1 MKACLKKSAERGQR
15 SLAGFTLIE
24 LLVVIAIIAVLAS
37 LLLPALSKAKQK
49 AWESRCM
56 NNIKQIGL
64 AFHLYLPDYNDT
76 FPAAAGGRLPE
87 DWIYYN
93 SSSPGTWE
101 QSPVVRYL
109 SGSTSNVLIC
119 PQDAVTRL
127 NANKASNAP
136 PSFPFSYTFND
147 CNSGIGIFVPRSGP
161 SPLQGQIVFGPRFP
175 NGMASDYENGSDK
188 HFRLSMVR
196 NPTRKIMLADC
207 AKHSFSQILLTSGGN
222 LSFPSDVLFGD
233 SSSWSP
239 SDGIQTYH
247 GKKGVAF
254 VADGHVEKF
263 TPQEASD
270 PSHGVP
276 LFEQ

>member
-1 MKACLKKSAERGQR
+1 MKSCHKKYAAGSQR
-15 SLAGFTLIE
+15 RAGGFTLIE

-93 SSSPGTWE
+93 PSSPGTLV

-109 SGSTSNVLIC
+109 SGSASNVLIC
-119 PQDAVTRL
+119 PQDALTRL
-127 NANKASNAP
+127 NAHKSSNAV

-147 CNSGIGIFVPRSGP
+147 CNSDFTIFVPHKGP
-161 SPLQGQIVFGPRFP
+161 SPLQGQIIFGSRSP

-188 HFRLSMVR
+188 HFRLGMVR
-196 NPTRKIMLADC
+196 NPARKIMLADC
-207 AKHSFSQILLTSGGN
+207 TKHDFSRSSITVGGN
-222 LSFPSDVLFGD
+222 PILPIDLSFGD

-239 SDGIQTYH
+239 TDGIQTYH

-254 VADGHVEKF
+254 VTDGHVEKF

>member
-1 MKACLKKSAERGQR
+1 MEACLKKSAERGQR
-15 SLAGFTLIE
+15 SVPGFTLIE

-37 LLLPALSKAKQK
+37 LLLPVLSKAKQK

-56 NNIKQIGL
+56 NNIRQIGL

-87 DWIYYN
+87 DWIYYT
-93 SSSPGTWE
+93 SSSPGTLA

-109 SGSTSNVLIC
+109 SGSASNVLIC
-119 PQDAVTRL
+119 PQDALTRL
-127 NANKASNAP
+127 NGNKSSNAM

-147 CNSGIGIFVPRSGP
+147 CNSDLSIFVPRLGP
-161 SPLQGQIVFGPRFP
+161 APLQGQIVFGSRLP
-175 NGMASDYENGSDK
+175 NGMASDYKNGSDK

-196 NPTRKIMLADC
+196 NPARKIMLADC
-207 AKHSFSQILLTSGGN
+207 AKQTFSRSATTIGGN
-222 LSFPSDVLFGD
+222 LSFPIDVSFAD

-254 VADGHVEKF
+254 VTDGHVEKF
-263 TPQEASD
+263 SPQEASD

-276 LFEQ
+276 RFEQ